1 MKKIAHWVAFLL
13 VIGVVFILLEGIW
26 IFSPVKQRIREVVIR
41 KVEQI
46 TGETVFFQDFSLSP
60 FGVHFKTI
68 EIASEKGRFSLHLDR
83 LEVRFSLLKFV
94 QNEFNPIGAVTG
106 IRLLGPQLTVET
118 KGTSAVPDRK
128 MAPQKFAVLLQR
140 LQMLPDIEYL
150 EVENGEIYLR
160 EGRRRILLLQQLTGT
175 LQSREGGFLWFN
187 LKGSLLDDPRSGVR
201 LIGNLQLSEA
211 TIQAQLHFENSGLY
225 TTLPLL
231 RHPNFQLLNARVNG
245 VLSVNVP
252 LNAPDSLQVSGDL
265 YAYQVKGAIFNQQIW
280 ADSVHLQFAGD
291 TLYFLPL
298 KGKIADGQ
306 AHFSGYIAPLVRPRA
321 NWKLVIQGY
330 SLKYLKRSHTI
341 FDYLTEGKAEGQATF
356 MGPLT
361 NLTIEGQFRS
371 KNLLYA
377 VVPFHDN
384 KVILRYHDKK
394 LEFPFLQAYFKQ
406 LRTRGHGEIDFR
418 SSQLQFQLSSDVKVP
433 ERLFHLLDRLNRKNI
448 GIRWHFGGDFL
459 QKSFTGRYH
468 MAIGDSNQQLLELNG
483 GLQLND
489 QHLIA
494 SGHSR
499 GLKDTMRVYVEVKQL
514 FSNPTFRIMDIKHF
528 PLKQFT
534 SSTEVQQWS
543 KPYTINAYLAGPYN
557 LLTASVLAY
566 NRQTGAKVAQ
576 LNGRLK
582 NIFQE
587 EQKFD
592 TRFWLATA
600 PLPLKGKARLVLKT
614 NAVFAHVELPGI
626 LQGEL
631 QYFRQ
636 QNNMLKGDLLLNEIQ
651 VGNYVKNDPHL
662 SRLIQEGKLSGEIHL
677 RGPLDN
683 PTLSL
688 MIDARDFIIN
698 GVGYYATRMVGELK
712 NGRLTS
718 REFWIQLNNSPVA
731 RARLTYQVFR
741 DSLNMTIQGKQVESN
756 FLVETL
762 LGRTVPVR
770 GTFDYVL
777 HAVGHLKS
785 PVIYGDVQIHHGEF
799 EDKKF
804 DLITLI
810 FSDSIRSNQSLLNLN
825 AHQLTI
831 HKFLYVN
838 KEEYTIEAEGQLG
851 LGENDSLDIQL
862 AVNGNVLLE
871 LSRVLPFFR
880 NPRSNGV
887 FKLHIGGSRGSP
899 EIRSASLK
907 IFNAAMSFE
916 SVLPPLTLL
925 QADLVLPEGSRF
937 IEIRRLEAWFG
948 KRHAQLTNLPS
959 LTLNG
964 QALEPLVIAPLDL
977 SLGILQLETDAG
989 GLQLAIPGLME
1000 PGDYGFFAVTG
1011 KEKGE
1016 RFTISGPLESPY
1028 VRGTVIMYN
1037 ARVTYPFLP
1046 TETSEENPVAEYLM
1060 NVNWDIR
1067 ALSGKG
1073 NRYFVEIPAVIG
1085 KVSLDLAIDNAVSAL
1100 EFRGRLSDE
1109 SFRVVGQVES
1119 SNGRVEYLDTRFYVE
1134 KFGAE
1139 FHEFELFPEVYGRA
1153 YTTVRDSANA
1163 FPEDIYLVLYAVDPV
1178 TGKEVASANWENLRF
1193 KLESQNKELG
1203 ETQESVLAKLGYS
1216 PQNVPR
1222 KAEQVGLQL
1231 TENILIRPLVRPL
1244 ERSLE
1249 QVFRLDYVRL
1259 RSNFTG
1265 NLYYMTLGRNPYFNT
1280 QQPFASPTFSQSID
1294 PVLLLLQSSELT
1306 VGKYL
1311 WRNFY
1316 ISYSG
1321 QLVIPFYQDRLGFNH
1336 RFGLE
1341 YRIKRNLLLEIQY
1354 DKYLIS
1360 PYYFQPGL
1368 LQDFSIRLRHSIKF

>member
-1 MKKIAHWVAFLL
+1 MKKIAHWIAVLL
-13 VIGVVFILLEGIW
+13 VIGTIFLLLEGIW
-26 IFSPVKQRIREVVIR
+26 IFSPVKQRVREVVIR
-41 KVEQI
+41 KVEQF

-60 FGVHFKTI
+60 VGISFKNI

-83 LEVRFSLLKFV
+83 LEIRLSILKFV

-106 IRLLGPQLTVET
+106 IRLLGPQLVVEA
-118 KGTSAVPDRK
+118 GGAAPASSRK
-128 MAPQKFAVLLQR
+128 MAPQKFAALLQR
-140 LQMLPDIEYL
+140 LQKLPDIDFL

-160 EGRRRILLLQQLTGT
+160 EGRRRILMLQQLTGT

-187 LKGSLLDDPRSGVR
+187 LQGSLLDDPRSGVR
-201 LIGNLQLSEA
+201 LIGNLHLPEA
-211 TIQAQLHFENSGLY
+211 TIQAQLHFENSVLY
-225 TTLPLL
+225 TTIPLL

-245 VLSVNVP
+245 VLTLAVP
-252 LNAPDSLQVSGDL
+252 LNSPDSLRLTGDL
-265 YAYQVKGAIFNQQIW
+265 YAYQVKGAVFNQRVF
-280 ADSVHLQFAGD
+280 ADSVHLQFKGD
-291 TLYFLPL
+291 TLQFTPL
-298 KGKIADGQ
+298 EGRVEDGL

-321 NWKLVIQGY
+321 RWQLAVEGY
-330 SLKYLKRSHTI
+330 SLKYLKRSHDI
-341 FDYLTEGKAEGQATF
+341 FDYLTEGKAEGEATF
-356 MGPLT
+356 EGPLT
-361 NLTIEGQFRS
+361 SLTIEGRFRS
-371 KNLLYA
+371 PDLLYA
-377 VVPFHDN
+377 VVPFQN
-384 KVILRYHDKK
+384 NELTLRYYNKK
-394 LEFPFLQAYFKQ
+394 LEFPFLQAYFKR
-406 LRTRGHGEIDFR
+406 LRTRGHGEVDFNTG
-418 SSQLQFQLSSDVKVP
+418 QLRFQLVSDVQVP
-433 ERLFHLLDRLNRKNI
+433 PDLFHLLDQLNRQTIAIN
-448 GIRWHFGGDFL
+448 WHFGGDFL
-459 QKSFTGRYH
+459 QKKFSGQYRL
-468 MAIGDSNQQLLELNG
+468 AIGDSSQQLLAVRG
-483 GLQLND
+483 PLQLND
-489 QHLIA
+489 QHLVV
-494 SGHSR
+494 R
-499 GLKDTMRVYVEVKQL
+499 GRSLGGADTVGVYVEIKQL
-514 FSNPTFRIMDIKHF
+514 FSNPTFRILDIKNF
-528 PLKQFT
+528 PVAQLT
-534 SSTEVQQWS
+534 SSTVVKRWS
-543 KPYTINAYLAGPYN
+543 QPYTVNAYFAGPYDI
-557 LLTASVLAY
+557 LSASVLAY
-566 NRQTGAKVAQ
+566 NRRTGAKVAQ
-576 LNGRLK
+576 LTGRLK

-587 EQKFD
+587 VQKFD

-600 PLPLKGKARLVLKT
+600 PLPLNGKARLVLKSD
-614 NAVFAHVELPGI
+614 AVLAHIELPGI
-626 LQGEL
+626 LQGDL

-636 QNNMLKGDLLLNEIQ
+636 QNNLLKGDLTLKEIQ
-651 VGNYVKNDPHL
+651 VGNYLKKDP
-662 SRLIQEGKLSGEIHL
+662 RLAQLVQEGKLSGEIHV

-688 MIDARDFIIN
+688 VIDARDFIVN

-741 DSLNMTIQGKQVESN
+741 DSLDLSIQGQQVESN
-756 FLVETL
+756 FLVETV
-762 LGRTVPVR
+762 LGRKVPVR
-770 GTFDYVL
+770 GTFDYAI
-777 HAVGHLKS
+777 HAVGPLKS
-785 PVIYGDVQIHHGEF
+785 PVISGDVRIHQGKF
-799 EDKKF
+799 EDKRF
-804 DLITLI
+804 DVITLV
-810 FSDSIRSNQSLLNLN
+810 FSDSVRADHSLLELA

-831 HKFLYVN
+831 HQFQYVN
-838 KEEYTIEAEGQLG
+838 QSEYTIEARGHIG
-851 LGENDSLDIQL
+851 LGEDDPLDVRL
-862 AVNGNVLLE
+862 AVNGNILLE
-871 LSRVLPFFR
+871 LSRLIPFFQQ
-880 NPRSNGV
+880 PRSNGE
-887 FKLHIGGSRGSP
+887 FKLHVGGSRGAP

-907 IFNAAMSFE
+907 IYNASMSFE
-916 SVLPPLTLL
+916 SVLPPLTQF
-925 QADLVLPEGSRF
+925 QAELALPEGSRF
-937 IEIRRLEAWFG
+937 VEIRRMDAWFG
-948 KRHAQLTNLPS
+948 KRHARLTNVPS
-959 LTLNG
+959 LTLQG
-964 QALEPLVIAPLDL
+964 KALQPLVVEPLNL
-977 SLGILQLETDAG
+977 SLGILQLETDPG

-1011 KEKGE
+1011 KEQGE
-1016 RFTISGPLESPY
+1016 RFTIAGPLEAPY

-1046 TETSEENPVAEYLM
+1046 TESNEDNPVVEYLM

-1085 KVSLDLAIDNAVSAL
+1085 KVSLDLAIDNAVSVL

-1109 SFRVVGQVES
+1109 SFRVIGQVES
-1119 SNGRVEYLDTRFYVE
+1119 SNGRVEYLDTRFYVD

-1139 FHEFELFPEVYGRA
+1139 FHEFELFPEVYGKA

-1178 TGKEVASANWENLRF
+1178 TGKEVPRANWENLRF

-1231 TENILIRPLVRPL
+1231 TENMIIRPIVRPL

-1249 QVFRLDYVRL
+1249 QVLRLDYVRL
-1259 RSNFTG
+1259 RSNVTG
-1265 NLYYMTLGRNPYFNT
+1265 NLYYMTLGRNPYYSP
-1280 QQPFASPTFSQSID
+1280 QQPFVTPTFSQGID

-1316 ISYSG
+1316 VSYSG